1 MLSQNPN
8 PTTMDMIPGK
18 IRKRGCSSSASSSS
32 SVLHNYRF
40 KRTILVGKRGGS
52 STPVPTWKLM
62 SSRSP
67 LRALASPKYPPSQTG
82 NKPRQAPV
90 SARKLAA
97 TLWEMNEI
105 PSPSPSVRSKKELR
119 TRERVPRSMRSG
131 SLPPH
136 LSDPSHSPVS
146 ERLDRSGTGS
156 RQKRTPSISQ
166 GARITEH
173 HVGPLDSLSNVSL
186 MEIETRSRAQT
197 PASSAVAVKAR
208 LKDVSNALMT
218 SKELLRII
226 NRMWGHED
234 RPSSSMSL
242 ISALHTELERARLQV
257 NQLIQEQRS
266 DQNEINYLM
275 KCFAEEKA
283 AWKKKEEEIVEA
295 AIESVAGE
303 LDVERKLRRRLE
315 SLNKKL
321 GRELADTK
329 TSLLKVVKELES
341 EKRAREII
349 EQVCDEL
356 ARDADED
363 KSDIEKQKRVSTKVC
378 EEVEKEKEI
387 MQLTDRLR
395 EERAQKKLS
404 EAKYQLEEKNAA
416 VDKLRNQ
423 LEAFLGGK
431 QVREKSRS
439 STHLSDEEIAAYLS
453 RSRLG
458 SHLIEDKEDDRG
470 EVDNGVEC
478 EEESA
483 ESDLHSIEL
492 NMDNNN
498 KSYKWTYP
506 PESRFDTRRYP
517 IEEEVKGSRRSTSG
531 KASRK
536 STSLQRSISDGMEWG
551 VQADKIQNSG
561 DGIDWESFYELEK
574 QAQGKGY
581 ADEMQGYKSVKG
593 LRDQILA
600 GSRLASS
607 RGYASPTRQFSQP
620 WPSRDLANNFQ
631 ERPATAQG
639 NGLKSRLGEAR
650 GEGQNV
656 RKSKRSIPVCF
667 CYHDGWYDRVR
678 RVQNMCYISITSE
691 FLFSPVAYAE
701 ARRLE
706 GKVALI
712 TGGASGIGEATA
724 RLFLCHG
731 AKVIIAD
738 IQDNLGHSLCQNLNS
753 SDNNISY
760 VHCDVTNDNDVQNA
774 VNAAVSRHGKLD
786 ILFSNAGTVGRVSPS
801 ITAFDNADLKRVF
814 EVNVFGAFYA
824 AKHAAKV
831 MIPEKRG
838 SIVLTSSVASVTHAV
853 SPHAYT
859 ASKHAV
865 VGLMKNLCVE
875 LGNHGI
881 RVNCVSPYAVA
892 TPLMT
897 RGTRMKKEM
906 VEKVY
911 SEAGNLKGVVLKEE
925 DLAEAALFLA
935 SDESKY
941 VSGVNLVVD
950 GGYSVTNV
958 SVKEAVRKFSG
969 KPKL

>member
-1 MLSQNPN
+1 MLRQNHYQN
-8 PTTMDMIPGK
+8 RTTTMDMIPGK

-40 KRTILVGKRGGS
+40 KRAILVAKRGGS
-52 STPVPTWKLM
+52 TTPVPTWKLM
-62 SSRSP
+62 TSRSP
-67 LRALASPKYPPSQTG
+67 LRTLDSPKYPPSQNGSKTRA
-82 NKPRQAPV
+82 PPV

-105 PSPSPSVRSKKELR
+105 PSPSVKDSARSKKEHR
-119 TRERVPRSMRSG
+119 TREKVPRSTRSG

-146 ERLDRSGTGS
+146 ERMDRSGTGS
-156 RQKRTPSISQ
+156 RHRRTQTPSVSH
-166 GARITEH
+166 RPRLTEH
-173 HVGPLDSLSNVSL
+173 HVGPLDSLSNVSV

-197 PASSAVAVKAR
+197 PASSTVGVKIR
-208 LKDVSNALMT
+208 LKDVSNALTT
-218 SKELLRII
+218 SKELLKII

-283 AWKKKEEEIVEA
+283 AWKNKEQEIVEA

-321 GRELADTK
+321 GRELAETK
-329 TSLLKVVKELES
+329 ASLLKVVKELES

-356 ARDADED
+356 ARDVGED
-363 KSDIEKQKRVSTKVC
+363 KSEIEKQKRVSTKVC
-378 EEVEKEKEI
+378 EEVEKEKE
-387 MQLTDRLR
+387 MTQLTDMFR

-404 EAKYQLEEKNAA
+404 ETKYQLEEKNAA
-416 VDKLRNQ
+416 VDKLRSQ
-423 LEAFLGGK
+423 LEAFLGSK
-431 QVREKSRS
+431 QAREKSRS
-439 STHLSDEEIAAYLS
+439 STHLNDEEIAAYLG

-458 SHLIEDKEDDRG
+458 SHHIEDREDDGG

-506 PESRFDTRRYP
+506 SESRFDTRRYP
-517 IEEEVKGSRRSTSG
+517 IEEEVKGRRSTTG
-531 KASRK
+531 RTSRK

-551 VQADKIQNSG
+551 VQAEKLQHSG

-581 ADEMQGYKSVKG
+581 NDDMQSYKSVKG

-600 GSRLASS
+600 NSRLGSS
-607 RGYASPTRQFSQP
+607 KGYASPTRQFPQP

-631 ERPATAQG
+631 ERPASMQG

-650 GEGQNV
+650 GEGQSA
-656 RKSKRSIPVCF
+656 RKSKR
-667 CYHDGWYDRVR
+667 
-678 RVQNMCYISITSE
+678 
-691 FLFSPVAYAE
+691 
-701 ARRLE
+701 
-706 GKVALI
+706 
-712 TGGASGIGEATA
+712 
-724 RLFLCHG
+724 
-731 AKVIIAD
+731 
-738 IQDNLGHSLCQNLNS
+738 
-753 SDNNISY
+753 
-760 VHCDVTNDNDVQNA
+760 
-774 VNAAVSRHGKLD
+774 
-786 ILFSNAGTVGRVSPS
+786 
-801 ITAFDNADLKRVF
+801 
-814 EVNVFGAFYA
+814 
-824 AKHAAKV
+824 
-831 MIPEKRG
+831 
-838 SIVLTSSVASVTHAV
+838 
-853 SPHAYT
+853 
-859 ASKHAV
+859 
-865 VGLMKNLCVE
+865 
-875 LGNHGI
+875 
-881 RVNCVSPYAVA
+881 
-892 TPLMT
+892 
-897 RGTRMKKEM
+897 
-906 VEKVY
+906 
-911 SEAGNLKGVVLKEE
+911 
-925 DLAEAALFLA
+925 
-935 SDESKY
+935 
-941 VSGVNLVVD
+941 
-950 GGYSVTNV
+950 
-958 SVKEAVRKFSG
+958 
-969 KPKL
+969 

>member
-1 MLSQNPN
+1 MSVSWRYSNL
-8 PTTMDMIPGK
+8 IPILIHG
-18 IRKRGCSSSASSSS
+18 
-32 SVLHNYRF
+32 LYTL
-40 KRTILVGKRGGS
+40 RTIFSIGMD
-52 STPVPTWKLM
+52 KLHTI
-62 SSRSP
+62 
-67 LRALASPKYPPSQTG
+67 K
-82 NKPRQAPV
+82 
-90 SARKLAA
+90 
-97 TLWEMNEI
+97 
-105 PSPSPSVRSKKELR
+105 
-119 TRERVPRSMRSG
+119 
-131 SLPPH
+131 
-136 LSDPSHSPVS
+136 
-146 ERLDRSGTGS
+146 
-156 RQKRTPSISQ
+156 
-166 GARITEH
+166 
-173 HVGPLDSLSNVSL
+173 
-186 MEIETRSRAQT
+186 IETRSRAQT

-701 ARRLE
+701 ARRVYKYRKLKIKPRRRKTQNPIRAKRNCE
-706 GKVALI
+706 IQKSRDTSKI
-712 TGGASGIGEATA
+712 KHRA
-724 RLFLCHG
+724 R
-731 AKVIIAD
+731 II
-738 IQDNLGHSLCQNLNS
+738 N
-753 SDNNISY
+753 
-760 VHCDVTNDNDVQNA
+760 
-774 VNAAVSRHGKLD
+774 
-786 ILFSNAGTVGRVSPS
+786 
-801 ITAFDNADLKRVF
+801 
-814 EVNVFGAFYA
+814 
-824 AKHAAKV
+824 
-831 MIPEKRG
+831 
-838 SIVLTSSVASVTHAV
+838 
-853 SPHAYT
+853 
-859 ASKHAV
+859 
-865 VGLMKNLCVE
+865 
-875 LGNHGI
+875 
-881 RVNCVSPYAVA
+881 
-892 TPLMT
+892 
-897 RGTRMKKEM
+897 
-906 VEKVY
+906 
-911 SEAGNLKGVVLKEE
+911 
-925 DLAEAALFLA
+925 
-935 SDESKY
+935 
-941 VSGVNLVVD
+941 
-950 GGYSVTNV
+950 
-958 SVKEAVRKFSG
+958 
-969 KPKL
+969 